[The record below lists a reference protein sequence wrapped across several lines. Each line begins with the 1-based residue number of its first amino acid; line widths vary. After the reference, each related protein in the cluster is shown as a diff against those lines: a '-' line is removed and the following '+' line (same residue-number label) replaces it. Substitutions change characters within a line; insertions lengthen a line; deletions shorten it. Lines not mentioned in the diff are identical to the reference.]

1 MCSSQWRKD
10 SITQVSHLL
19 NKKLRILAINI
30 DYGIK
35 TDIGHKNYALVKWV
49 QT

>member
-1 MCSSQWRKD
+1 MCSTVEEK
-10 SITQVSHLL
+10 IHNASHLL

-35 TDIGHKNYALVKWV
+35 TDIGIKIYHALVK
-49 QT
+49 